1 MSWRLPVEGL
11 PDGYQV
17 IEKEDGLVLVD
28 PDGRAVAEFGPMV
41 ADLAAVVAAAR
52 DDAAQG
58 GRGRMQPA

>member
-28 PDGRAVAEFGPMV
+28 PGGRAVAEFGPMV
-41 ADLAAVVAAAR
+41 ADLGAVIAAAW
-52 DDAAQG
+52 DDAAAN
-58 GRGRMQPA
+58 GRGRMQLA